1 MLDQIGQRRVD
12 LRLGNHLIVV
22 QDEDKALPT
31 LGKEIDKCAQN
42 ILERWSLRR
51 LQGCQEWGKES
62 SGSVNDRWEQKLK
75 GRERIAQ
82 RGREKKKDAKIRKKA
97 QEDVRELMNQ
107 FSSW

>member
-1 MLDQIGQRRVD
+1 M
-12 LRLGNHLIVV
+12 
-22 QDEDKALPT
+22 
-31 LGKEIDKCAQN
+31 
-42 ILERWSLRR
+42 
-51 LQGCQEWGKES
+51 
-62 SGSVNDRWEQKLK
+62 NDRWEQKLK